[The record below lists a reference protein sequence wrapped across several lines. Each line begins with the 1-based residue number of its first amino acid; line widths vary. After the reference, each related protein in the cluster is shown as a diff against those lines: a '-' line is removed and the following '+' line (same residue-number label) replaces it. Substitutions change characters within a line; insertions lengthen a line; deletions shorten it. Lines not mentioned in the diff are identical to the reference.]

1 MPALT
6 MRARPTA
13 LSSTRVVS
21 PTNDQ
26 RSFMAS
32 RVLVCSLSIGLSVL
46 GQACVKKSE
55 YEALTKRCDTQSEGQ
70 KQALAGEQEKSRA
83 LALELAQEQG
93 KAQAQA
99 DEIARLSAQLQALG
113 GQLEA
118 AHAHEAELESQLSEV
133 VRNSSSL
140 KASIQ
145 EMQSALAALQEQRRQ
160 TEARVAEYKKLLESF
175 KSLIDAGKLKVK
187 VVAGRMVIELPSDI
201 LFASGS
207 IDLSEA
213 GKESLAQV
221 GAIFAQMRDR
231 KFQVEGHTDDQPIHT
246 SRFPSNWELAAGRAI
261 AVASVLIKSGVA
273 PTHVSA
279 ASFGE
284 FRPATSNSKP
294 EGRAQNRRIEIV
306 LVPDLSKVPGFE
318 ELERASRR

>member
-1 MPALT
+1 
-6 MRARPTA
+6 
-13 LSSTRVVS
+13 
-21 PTNDQ
+21 
-26 RSFMAS
+26 MAS
-32 RVLVCSLSIGLSVL
+32 RVLVGSMIGSLLVL
-46 GQACVKKSE
+46 GQACVKKSD
-55 YEALTKRCDTQSEGQ
+55 YEALTKRCDAAAEGQ
-70 KQALAGEQEKSRA
+70 KQALSSEQEKSRS
-83 LALELAQEQG
+83 LELELAQEQG
-93 KAQAQA
+93 KVQAQSE
-99 DEIARLSAQLQALG
+99 EIARLTSQLAQLNS
-113 GQLEA
+113 QLEA
-118 AHAHEAELESQLSEV
+118 AHAHETELEGQLAEV

-145 EMQSALAALQEQRRQ
+145 DMQSALAALQEQRRQ
-160 TEARVAEYKKLLESF
+160 TEARIAEYKKLLGAF

-213 GKESLAQV
+213 GKDNLSQV

-246 SRFPSNWELAAGRAI
+246 ARFPSNWELAAGRAI
-261 AVASVLIKSGVA
+261 AVASVLIKSGVS
-273 PTHVSA
+273 PSNVSA
-279 ASFGE
+279 ASFAE
-284 FRPATSNSKP
+284 FRPAASNNKP